1 MRIGITRLQLHVNFS
16 EGVCLLAVIRILL
29 LAIALILISVVL
41 SLYCIV
47 RPFRR
52 NNVYYAAKSM
62 GKVSTLLGLTIEVR
76 IPESVKDK
84 GPFVFVCNHQNSYD
98 IFTIGTAVQP
108 ATVSVGK
115 KSLKWI
121 PFFGQMYWLTGNILI
136 DRKNSN
142 KAMNTIALTAKKIK
156 ERKLS
161 VWLFPEG
168 TRSKGRGLLPF
179 KTGAFR
185 TALQAQVPIVPVCA
199 SSLHGRIHLNRWNN
213 GKMIIEFL
221 DPIYISNENKEN
233 VRATANK
240 ARDLMAERINL
251 LDQEINE
258 LEESTK

>member
-1 MRIGITRLQLHVNFS
+1 LRVKFL
-16 EGVCLLAVIRILL
+16 EGASLLAVVRVIL
-29 LAIALILISVVL
+29 LAITLVIISIIT
-41 SLYCIV
+41 SLYCLI

-52 NNVYYAAKSM
+52 NNVYYAAQAMSKISW
-62 GKVSTLLGLTIEVR
+62 LLGLEVEVR
-76 IPESVKDK
+76 VPASVKNQ
-84 GPFVFVCNHQNSYD
+84 GPFVYICNHQNSYD
-98 IFTIGTAVQP
+98 IFTVSGAVQP

-168 TRSKGRGLLPF
+168 TRSNGRGLLPF

-199 SSLHGRIHLNRWNN
+199 SEIHDQIHLNRWHN

-221 DPIYISNENKEN
+221 EPIYLNQETKDNIRVITNN
-233 VRATANK
+233 THC
-240 ARDLMAERINL
+240 LMAEKITQLNQELAL
-251 LDQEINE
+251 LSATNEQEK
-258 LEESTK
+258 LK

>member
-1 MRIGITRLQLHVNFS
+1 LRVDFF
-16 EGVCLLAVIRILL
+16 EGVNL
-29 LAIALILISVVL
+29 LAIIRLFCLAVALIFISVIT
-41 SLYCIV
+41 SLYCLV

-52 NNVYYAAKSM
+52 NNVYYASRIM
-62 GKVSTLLGLTIEVR
+62 GSLSKILGLEVEVR
-76 IPESVKDK
+76 IPDSVKNK
-84 GPFVFVCNHQNSYD
+84 GPFVFICNHQNSYD
-98 IFTIGTAVQP
+98 IFTISAAVQP

-136 DRKNSN
+136 DRNNSN

-156 ERKLS
+156 EKKLS

-168 TRSKGRGLLPF
+168 TRSNGKGLLPF

-199 SSLHGRIHLNRWNN
+199 SNLHQKIKLNRWNN

-221 DPIYISNENKEN
+221 DPIYLNDAKKEN
-233 VRATANK
+233 IRSVTNEAY
-240 ARDLMAERINL
+240 DLMQAKLTILNN
-251 LDQEINE
+251 EIE
-258 LEESTK
+258 GEYDEK